1 MAVSIGLILWTPTA
15 GPLLGITGYTRAMK
29 TAISV
34 PDDVFRE
41 ADRAAAELGWS
52 RSQLYTRAMSEFLE
66 RRGVDPV
73 TAALDALAHELRTS
87 TPSNTGRALIDAGDW
102 EW

>member
-1 MAVSIGLILWTPTA
+1 MFGERPYPCGNTS
-15 GPLLGITGYTRAMK
+15 YTWVMK

-41 ADRAAAELGWS
+41 ADRAAEQLGWS

-73 TAALDALAHELRTS
+73 TAALDALADELPTS
-87 TPSNTGRALIDAGDW
+87 TPSNTGRALIDAGGW